1 MKTQQHLLSIYVVAL
16 LVCLTLLVVIGVAA
30 FHASSFSI
38 LHQFSQVPFYGP
50 WP

>member
-1 MKTQQHLLSIYVVAL
+1 MKTQQHLLNIYVAL

-38 LHQFSQVPFYGP
+38 LHQLSQVPFYGP